1 MARQW
6 RQTPLKPQGAQT
18 TVSRRSRQSP
28 DIRLWQSAKSNLTG
42 SAGSIVASFRVISS
56 AIRQVREGRG
66 GQPIDRVMF
75 STGGAPGI
83 RGREGDTQGQRAKG
97 GGAPAATQARER
109 G

>member
-56 AIRQVREGRG
+56 AIRQLRERRRVK
-66 GQPIDRVMF
+66 PIDRLMF
-75 STGGAPGI
+75 STGGAT
-83 RGREGDTQGQRAKG
+83 RLRSRDGDPAAQRAKHG
-97 GGAPAATQARER
+97 GP
-109 G
+109 